1 MFLWGCS
8 SAGRAPALHAGG
20 QEFDSPQ
27 LHQFK
32 MNQKIYFVDTFTE
45 KTFSGNAAGVV
56 FHKGEI
62 DGNTMQNIAFENNLS
77 ETAFINTAKENEIK
91 FYSPTIEVDL
101 CGHATLASAFIFFN
115 FIDKKATD
123 TIFKSNRGELKV
135 TKKEDSLVMSL
146 PKDYPRKI
154 YDIEKISDALNCQ
167 VIEVFRGIDD
177 FLAIVKDE
185 SIVETIDPNIE
196 KIAELDSRGLI
207 VSAKGETTD
216 FTSRVFGPNVGVD
229 EDPVTG
235 SAHALLAT
243 YWGDV
248 LNLQKMKARQASK
261 RGGEL
266 ICEVLENN
274 VEITGKAKLYLQGEI
289 YF

>member
-115 FIDKKATD
+115 FIDKKATE

-146 PKDYPRKI
+146 PKDHPKKI
-154 YDIEKISDALNCQ
+154 DDVEKISDALNCQ

-185 SIVETIDPNIE
+185 SIVETMNPNIE

-266 ICEVLENN
+266 ICEVLENH

>member
-1 MFLWGCS
+1 M
-8 SAGRAPALHAGG
+8 HAGG

-146 PKDYPRKI
+146 PKDYPKKI
-154 YDIEKISDALNCQ
+154 DDVEKISDALNCQ

-274 VEITGKAKLYLQGEI
+274 VEITGKATLYLQGEI

>member
-77 ETAFINTAKENEIK
+77 ETAFINTATENEIK

-154 YDIEKISDALNCQ
+154 DDIEKISDALNCQ

>member
-123 TIFKSNRGELKV
+123 TIFKSNRGELKL

-154 YDIEKISDALNCQ
+154 DDIEKISDALNCQ

>member
-146 PKDYPRKI
+146 PKDYPTKI
-154 YDIEKISDALNCQ
+154 DDVEKISDALNCQ

>member
-135 TKKEDSLVMSL
+135 TKKEDSLIMSL
-146 PKDYPRKI
+146 PKDYPKKI
-154 YDIEKISDALNCQ
+154 DDVEKISDALNCQ

-185 SIVETIDPNIE
+185 SIVETVNPNIE

-266 ICEVLENN
+266 LCEVLENN

>member
-123 TIFKSNRGELKV
+123 TIFKSNRGDLKV

-154 YDIEKISDALNCQ
+154 DDIEKISDALNCQ

>member
-27 LHQFK
+27 LHQLK

-154 YDIEKISDALNCQ
+154 DDIEKISDALNCQ

-185 SIVETIDPNIE
+185 SIVETMNPNIE

>member
-123 TIFKSNRGELKV
+123 TIFKSNRGDLKV

-154 YDIEKISDALNCQ
+154 DDIEKISDALNCQ

-185 SIVETIDPNIE
+185 SIVETIDPNLE

>member
-1 MFLWGCS
+1 M
-8 SAGRAPALHAGG
+8 
-20 QEFDSPQ
+20 
-27 LHQFK
+27 
-32 MNQKIYFVDTFTE
+32 KIYFVDTFTE
-45 KTFSGNAAGVV
+45 KLFCGNSAGVV
-56 FHKGEI
+56 FHKGELDAI
-62 DGNTMQNIAFENNLS
+62 TMQNIAFENNLS
-77 ETAFINTAKENEIK
+77 ETAFIDIAKQNQIK

-135 TKKEDSLVMSL
+135 IKREDSIVMSL
-146 PKDYPRKI
+146 PKDYPKKVDDVER
-154 YDIEKISDALNCQ
+154 ISDALNCQ
-167 VIEVFRGIDD
+167 VNEVLRGIDD

-185 SIVETIDPNIE
+185 NIVETINPDLE

-207 VSAKGETTD
+207 VSAKGEATD

-248 LNLQKMKARQASK
+248 LNLKKMKARQASK

-266 ICEVLENN
+266 ICEVLKNH

>member
-62 DGNTMQNIAFENNLS
+62 DRNTMQNIAFENNLS

-146 PKDYPRKI
+146 PKDYPTKI
-154 YDIEKISDALNCQ
+154 DDVEKISDALNCQ

-185 SIVETIDPNIE
+185 SIVETMNPNIE

>member
-62 DGNTMQNIAFENNLS
+62 DGNTMQNIALENNLS

-123 TIFKSNRGELKV
+123 TIFKSNRGDLKV

-154 YDIEKISDALNCQ
+154 DDIEKISDALNCQ

>member
-62 DGNTMQNIAFENNLS
+62 DGSTMQNIAFENNLS
-77 ETAFINTAKENEIK
+77 ETAFINTAKENDIK

-154 YDIEKISDALNCQ
+154 DDIEKISDALNCQ